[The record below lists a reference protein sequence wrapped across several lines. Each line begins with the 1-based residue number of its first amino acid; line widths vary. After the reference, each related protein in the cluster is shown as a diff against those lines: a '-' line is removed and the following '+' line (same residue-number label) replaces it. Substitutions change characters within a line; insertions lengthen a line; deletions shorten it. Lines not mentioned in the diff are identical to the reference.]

1 MKKITLALSSALLL
15 LATGCSNTAPTH
27 STHKAHWGYTGHE
40 GPSNWGSLS
49 DDYKM
54 CSLGRNQSP
63 INVTHSLNA
72 NLAPIK
78 FSYTTAPSDIINN
91 GHTVQ
96 VNIAAGSYIVV
107 DNKKYELKQYHFHTP
122 SENHIHGKSFPL
134 EAHFVH
140 AAVDGELA
148 VVAVLFEYGKDNKTL
163 AKLWE
168 KMPMEA
174 HGKHE
179 LNNIAKNLMDLIPT
193 NRQYYR
199 FNGSLTTPP
208 CSEGVKWM
216 VLGKNLK
223 VSKAQIEKFAHAVG
237 GHNNRPIQPLNARMI
252 VK

>member
-15 LATGCSNTAPTH
+15 MATGCATSHTV
-27 STHKAHWGYTGHE
+27 HKAHWGYTGHE

-63 INVTHSLNA
+63 INVTHSLDA
-72 NLAPIK
+72 KLAPIT
-78 FSYTTAPSDIINN
+78 FSYTTAPTEILNN

-107 DNKKYELKQYHFHTP
+107 DGKKYELKQYHFHTP
-122 SENHIHGKSFPL
+122 SENHIEGKSFPL

-140 AAVDGELA
+140 AASDGELA
-148 VVAVLFEYGKDNKTL
+148 VIGVMFEYGKANTTL
-163 AKLWE
+163 AQLWE
-168 KMPMEA
+168 KMPMNADE
-174 HGKHE
+174 KHE
-179 LNNIAKNLMDLIPT
+179 LNNIAKNLMALIPT
-193 NRQYYR
+193 KTQYYR

-216 VLGKNLK
+216 VLGKMLK
-223 VSKAQIEKFAHAVG
+223 VSKAQIEKFAHALH
-237 GHNNRPIQPLNARMI
+237 GHNNRPIQATNARVI